1 MLDAICVMVLA
12 VPGTRYCMSKRGL
25 RSEEA
30 TRHET
35 ALQILRVQHKILEYK
50 YYRLQELPINL

>member
-35 ALQILRVQHKILEYK
+35 ALQIQHKILEYK